1 MIITNPK
8 ERTTMIYGYCR
19 CSTNETKQDID
30 RQKRELA
37 ELGADSTTIYF
48 EYESGTK
55 INRVEL
61 TKLLNTVKEG
71 DTIVTTE
78 ISRITRSTKQLCD
91 IIETIKEKHLKL
103 VIKNSVTLDCTRGDD
118 IDPMTKAFLQ
128 MAGVFAELERNMIC
142 DRVRSGITNA
152 KAKGKKLGRPQ
163 KTISDVP
170 SKVINLYDRYRNGE
184 LTKTDFAKLCD
195 ISRPTL
201 DKYIAI
207 MNDK

>member
-1 MIITNPK
+1 
-8 ERTTMIYGYCR
+8 MIYGYCR
-19 CSTNETKQDID
+19 CSTNETKQDIN

-37 ELGADSTTIYF
+37 ELGASDSTIYF

-55 INRVEL
+55 INRAEL
-61 TKLLNTVKEG
+61 AKLLNVVQAG

-91 IIETIKEKHLKL
+91 IIETVKEKQIKL
-103 VIKNSVTLDCTRGDD
+103 VIKNSVTLDCTKGDN

-142 DRVRSGITNA
+142 DRVKSGMSNA
-152 KAKGKKLGRPQ
+152 KSKGVKLGRPQ
-163 KTISDVP
+163 KTIADIP
-170 SKVINLYDRYRNGE
+170 QKVVKTFEQYRNGE
-184 LTKTDFAKLCD
+184 ISKTDYAKLCD

-201 DKYIAI
+201 DKYISI
-207 MNDK
+207 MTDK